1 MKTLG
6 QISAM
11 LCLATAFIWTGCST
25 TEKHHTTTTAPAG
38 ETPVVQQTTHSTPP
52 SGGLVSLTKRVPA
65 EAVLGE
71 TFCYELTITANQQAG
86 NVVVADAIPEGASF
100 VSADPA
106 AQPDGKGLMWRF
118 AGMQA
123 GETKTIKVCIKAE
136 KEGEL
141 ASCASVSAVPMT
153 CAVTVVGKP
162 VLAIEKT
169 GPETAQLGDEIV
181 YLVKISNKGSAVAKN
196 VVGTDLFPE
205 GTTHWSGE
213 RQLSLK
219 LGDLAPG
226 ASTTN
231 IPVRLKT
238 TQRGKI
244 CNTATAE
251 ASNAPK
257 VSAEACTVIQQPGI
271 KIVKSTTDKELII
284 GRTATYNIEVTNTGD
299 VTETGVVVTDVAAA
313 GTTITEAVGGSVS
326 GNTATWNV
334 GELKA
339 GEKKSLTVKISTRE
353 AGKFCNTASV
363 TATAGS
369 TTLKDSSEAC
379 TEWLGVTGILV
390 ELTDDPDPI
399 QVGDTSTYTV
409 KVTNQGSTKAI
420 DGMEVKI
427 TFPAEIDPVSASN
440 GATVAGKSITF
451 PVVPSIAPKASVTM
465 TFVGKGLK
473 AGDARIEAAVTT
485 SGRRNPI
492 VEVESTT
499 VY

>member
-1 MKTLG
+1 MKTCG
-6 QISAM
+6 KISAM
-11 LCLATAFIWTGCST
+11 LCLATAFIWTGCSS
-25 TEKHHTTTTAPAG
+25 TEKHHTTAATAG
-38 ETPVVQQTTHSTPP
+38 EAPVVQQTSHSSPP
-52 SGGLVSLTKRVPA
+52 SGSLVSLTKRVPA
-65 EAVLGE
+65 EATLGE
-71 TFCYELTITANQQAG
+71 TYCYELTITASQQAG
-86 NVVVADAIPEGASF
+86 NVVVTDAICDGASF
-100 VSADPA
+100 VSAEPP
-106 AQPDGKGLMWRF
+106 AQPEGKGLVWRF
-118 AGMQA
+118 ATMQA
-123 GETKTIKVCIKAE
+123 GETKTIKVCLKAE

-141 ASCASVSAVPMT
+141 AACASVSAVPMT
-153 CAVTVVGKP
+153 CASTIVGKP

-169 GPETAQLGDEIV
+169 GPETAILGDEIV
-181 YLVKISNKGSAVAKN
+181 YLVKISNKGSAVARN

-251 ASNAPK
+251 ASNAAK
-257 VSAEACTVIQQPGI
+257 VSAEACTLIQQPGV
-271 KIVKSTTDKELII
+271 KIVKTTADKEILI

-339 GEKKSLTVKISTRE
+339 GEKKNLTVKITTRE
-353 AGKFCNTASV
+353 PGKFCNTASV
-363 TATAGS
+363 SATVG
-369 TTLKDSSEAC
+369 TMVLKDSSEAC
-379 TEWLGVTGILV
+379 TEWIGVTGVLV
-390 ELTDDPDPI
+390 ELVDDPDPI
-399 QVGDTSTYTV
+399 QVGETTTYTIR
-409 KVTNQGSTKAI
+409 VTNQGSTKSITEMA
-420 DGMEVKI
+420 VKVL
-427 TFPAEIDPVSASN
+427 FPAEVDPVSASN
-440 GATVAGKSITF
+440 DGKIEGKTITF

-465 TFVGKGLK
+465 TFVGKALK
-473 AGDARIEAAVTT
+473 TGDARIESQVTT
-485 SGRRNPI
+485 EYRKNPI
-492 VEVESTT
+492 IEVESTT
-499 VY
+499 IY